1 VGLLFRTGSR
11 ALLAAVVLVLGL
23 GSPPAQ
29 AAGCDVTLSVS
40 PSSGPVGAHVT
51 ITGRGFTSDCW
62 LGALRNGDGLIM
74 QNAGDGATPGYAP
87 VADPGSNPPIAADG
101 TFSLPYTIPTTMP
114 GNQGARGGPVRP
126 GPYYFHAQPPVAE
139 TPFVV
144 TSAPPACRF
153 VLGFQTLNDLLF
165 WIVGPCLDNE
175 QHNPD
180 NGDGLQHT
188 ISGLLVWRKSENVA
202 AFTDGRR
209 TWVHGPHGIEERLNT
224 QRFAWEANPTGLP
237 AISDAIVS
245 PGPHVRDE
253 ALGVAVALPA
263 GWQQNAPRKQPPH
276 ELDLI
281 IPSAN
286 PGAGDSSIRLVIGS
300 WGTTTDLDDA
310 RAASAGMDRL
320 LAGLG
325 NLPARSTVNYGGA
338 PGVMVHGLPGGLSG
352 PTTAIIL
359 AHDGALYKILAPG
372 NALAPDQ
379 QYALESLVFVPRV
392 GPFPPAN

>member
-1 VGLLFRTGSR
+1 
-11 ALLAAVVLVLGL
+11 
-23 GSPPAQ
+23 
-29 AAGCDVTLSVS
+29 
-40 PSSGPVGAHVT
+40 
-51 ITGRGFTSDCW
+51 
-62 LGALRNGDGLIM
+62 
-74 QNAGDGATPGYAP
+74 
-87 VADPGSNPPIAADG
+87 
-101 TFSLPYTIPTTMP
+101 
-114 GNQGARGGPVRP
+114 
-126 GPYYFHAQPPVAE
+126 
-139 TPFVV
+139 
-144 TSAPPACRF
+144 
-153 VLGFQTLNDLLF
+153 
-165 WIVGPCLDNE
+165 
-175 QHNPD
+175 
-180 NGDGLQHT
+180 
-188 ISGLLVWRKSENVA
+188 
-202 AFTDGRR
+202 
-209 TWVHGPHGIEERLNT
+209 
-224 QRFAWEANPTGLP
+224 
-237 AISDAIVS
+237 
-245 PGPHVRDE
+245 
-253 ALGVAVALPA
+253 VAVALPA